1 MQEALAEAGE
11 GKMLAFCRSGT
22 RSALTCGLALRH
34 QGVAREDV
42 ERRLNEAGF
51 DTGPIDHL
59 L

>member
-1 MQEALAEAGE
+1 
-11 GKMLAFCRSGT
+11 MLAFCRSGT

-34 QGVAREDV
+34 QGVARADV